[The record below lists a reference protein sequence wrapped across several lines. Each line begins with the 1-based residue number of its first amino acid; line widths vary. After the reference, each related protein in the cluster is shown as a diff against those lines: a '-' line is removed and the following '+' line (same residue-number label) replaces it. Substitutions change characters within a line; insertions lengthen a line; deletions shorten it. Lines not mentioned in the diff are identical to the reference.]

1 MFFALIMGK
10 QGQMRAG
17 EGERPSRRRPWFAV
31 ALAVVIAAALVG
43 SVRMLLA
50 HPAEVVAVDRGLVA
64 ETGAAA
70 WRSHLAPHQHLVIVR
85 DGEGLAPITQALD
98 RYHPQALHLISHGSS
113 GQITL
118 GHATLSTATL
128 ATYYQDFAHWRQ
140 SLPVGA
146 DLLLYGCEVGQG
158 EIGQTFLHQL
168 QQVTGAD
175 IAASTT
181 ATGNPD
187 QGGDW
192 QFETTLGRVETS
204 APWPSAPI
212 AGVLKQIT
220 VTSAADSGPG
230 TLREALETANQSPE
244 DDFISLAAIS
254 GTIALESTLPPIRGG
269 LFLVG
274 DGDDILSGQ
283 QAHRVLVVEAGDVT
297 LRDFTV
303 ADGLAAGD
311 DGVAGAGGSAGLG
324 GGLLI
329 NGGKV
334 TLANMRFV
342 DNQAVGGDSM
352 PRQEPENTA
361 IRLEKQKYRLNRG
374 AIAGVNGIGIHQ
386 EDSVP
391 TSPKGLTIDTVDDRI
406 NANRGAMAGINGI
419 GVGGIGTIAFA
430 GGGGFGGLGNA
441 GNGGNGGSGG
451 AEGGNGGNGGDGG
464 NGGIGVFGGSS
475 PAGDLGTMGV
485 ATFSGGGGL
494 GGVGNAGNGGR
505 GGNAEA
511 PTATGGNG
519 GGGGNGGNGGFGGG
533 GGAGGWGGDG
543 GYYGLPGTPGKP
555 GNGGF
560 GGGAGD
566 VGQGGGGGGLGGAIF
581 LKAGRLIMH
590 NTVFEGNG
598 ATPGEGANPGQGK
611 GGAIFVPAPEA
622 LYEAFEEHP
631 DSPPRAPQARALGQ
645 LPTFFDNY
653 AADAADTDTDNPDWY
668 GVIRLSA
675 GGRQ

>member
-1 MFFALIMGK
+1 MG
-10 QGQMRAG
+10 AIAPPA
-17 EGERPSRRRPWFAV
+17 PSE
-31 ALAVVIAAALVG
+31 I
-43 SVRMLLA
+43 
-50 HPAEVVAVDRGLVA
+50 VAVDQALVA
-64 ETGAAA
+64 EAGAAA
-70 WRSHLAPHQHLVIVR
+70 WRSRLSPHQHLVIVGDR
-85 DGEGLAPITQALD
+85 QGLAPITRALAH
-98 RYHPQALHLISHGSS
+98 YHPTALHLVSHGSP
-113 GQITL
+113 GQLTL
-118 GHATLSTATL
+118 GHATLNMANL
-128 ATYYQDFAHWRQ
+128 AAYRHDLARWQT
-140 SLPVGA
+140 SLPAGA
-146 DLLLYGCEVGQG
+146 DVLLYGCEVGQG
-158 EIGQTFLHQL
+158 AIGQAFLQQL
-168 QQVTGAD
+168 QQATSAD

-181 ATGNPD
+181 VSGNPD

-192 QFETTLGRVETS
+192 QLETTVGQIETPV
-204 APWPSAPI
+204 PWLSAPI
-212 AGVLKQIT
+212 AGVLKQVA
-220 VTSAADSGPG
+220 VTSTADRGPG
-230 TLREALETANQSPE
+230 TLREAIELANQTPE
-244 DDFISLAAIS
+244 DDLISLAAIR

-311 DGVAGAGGSAGLG
+311 DGEAGAGGSAGMG

-342 DNQAVGGDSM
+342 DNQAVGGDSIL
-352 PRQEPENTA
+352 PQEPENTA
-361 IRLEKQKYRLNRG
+361 IRLEKQKYTLNRG

-386 EDSVP
+386 EDSLP
-391 TSPKGLTIDTVDDRI
+391 TSPKGLTPKGFTIDTVDDRF

-441 GNGGNGGSGG
+441 GNGGNGGNGG

-464 NGGIGVFGGSS
+464 NGGIGMFGGSG

-555 GNGGF
+555 GSGGF
-560 GGGAGD
+560 GGGAGA

-581 LKAGRLIMH
+581 LKAGRLILH

-598 ATPGEGANPGQGK
+598 AIPGEGANPGQGK
-611 GGAIFVPAPEA
+611 GGALFVPAPAA
-622 LYEAFEEHP
+622 LRETFADRSGGPIADRNPSRF
-631 DSPPRAPQARALGQ
+631 PQARALGQ
-645 LPTFFDNY
+645 WPTFMDNY
-653 AADAADTDTDNPDWY
+653 AADAAATATDNPDWY
-668 GVIRLSA
+668 GVISLSA
-675 GGRQ
+675 GASRPNR